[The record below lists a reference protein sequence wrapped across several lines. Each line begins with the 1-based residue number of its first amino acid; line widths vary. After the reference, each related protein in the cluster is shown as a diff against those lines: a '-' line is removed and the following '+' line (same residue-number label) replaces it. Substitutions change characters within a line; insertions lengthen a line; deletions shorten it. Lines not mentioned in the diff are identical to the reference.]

1 MRRRLFLVPKFKLR
15 FTDLRLSLLG
25 LGSCRDKPLAV
36 AAFQQDDPGRTTA
49 GLALV
54 VEEQVLKRYNTQ

>member
-1 MRRRLFLVPKFKLR
+1 MPEFKFG

-25 LGSCRDKPLAV
+25 LGSGRDKPLAV
-36 AAFQQDDPGRTTA
+36 AALQQNDPGRTTA
-49 GLALV
+49 GLTLV